1 MRLSKEE
8 VVVTHRPFPV
18 ILALCAVALV
28 AALPARSGGASMPPA
43 ITVSGFQTP
52 ESVLF
57 DSAADLYLVSNIN
70 GAPTAT
76 DDNGFISR
84 VTPAGTVQTLK
95 WIDGA
100 NASVTLN
107 APKGMAIVGDTLYV
121 ADITAVRM
129 FDRTTG
135 QPKGSVNIPGATFL
149 NDAAAGPD
157 GSVYVTDTGVN
168 PDFSPNG
175 TDAIYRI
182 KDGTLSTVAKNTSL
196 KNPNGL
202 TMLPN
207 GRLFVVTFT
216 QEGVT
221 YELSTAGAQSQV
233 RNLPKGQLD
242 GVEAVSGQV
251 LLVSSWAASAVY
263 RVTGANA
270 EVLIANVQS
279 PADIGYD
286 RKRDRVL
293 IPIFQGNQV
302 KIQPLK

>member
-1 MRLSKEE
+1 MTQRSLLAILVLS
-8 VVVTHRPFPV
+8 
-18 ILALCAVALV
+18 AVALLAV
-28 AALPARSGGASMPPA
+28 LPGVSGGAAMPSA
-43 ITVSGFQTP
+43 ITVSGLQTP
-52 ESVLF
+52 ESVLH
-57 DSAADLYLVSNIN
+57 DPTADVYLVSNIN

-84 VTPAGTVQTLK
+84 VTPTGAVQTLK

-100 NASVTLN
+100 SAPVTLN
-107 APKGMAIVGDTLYV
+107 APKGMALVGDTLYV
-121 ADITAVRM
+121 TDITAVRM

-135 QPKGSVNIPGATFL
+135 QPKGSVNVPGATFL

-182 KDGTLSTVAKNTSL
+182 KDGALSTVAKSTSL

-221 YELSTAGAQSQV
+221 YELTTAGAQSQV

-242 GVEAVSGQV
+242 GVEALSGQV

-293 IPIFQGNQV
+293 IPIFQGNQA

>member
-1 MRLSKEE
+1 MPAR
-8 VVVTHRPFPV
+8 VFPV
-18 ILALCAVALV
+18 ILLVCAVAVV
-28 AALPARSGGASMPPA
+28 AALPGVSGGAALPPA

-52 ESVLF
+52 ESVLY
-57 DSAADLYLVSNIN
+57 DPTADVYLVSNIN
-70 GAPTAT
+70 GNPTGT

-84 VTPAGTVQTLK
+84 VTPAGQVQTLK

-100 NASVTLN
+100 GASVTLN
-107 APKGMAIVGDTLYV
+107 APKGLAIVGDTLYV

-135 QPKGSVNIPGATFL
+135 QAKGSVNVPGATFL
-149 NDAAAGPD
+149 NDVAAGPD
-157 GSVYVTDTGVN
+157 GSVYVTDSGLK
-168 PDFSPNG
+168 PDFSPSG
-175 TDAIYRI
+175 TDAVYRI
-182 KDGTLSTVAKNTSL
+182 QSGALSTVTKNTNL
-196 KNPNGL
+196 KNPNGI

-216 QEGVT
+216 QDGVT
-221 YELSTAGAQSQV
+221 YELTTAGAQGQV

-242 GVEAVSGQV
+242 GVEAVNGQV

-270 EVLIANVQS
+270 EVLVADVQS

-293 IPIFQGNQV
+293 IPLFQGNQV

>member
-1 MRLSKEE
+1 MFARA
-8 VVVTHRPFPV
+8 FPV
-18 ILALCAVALV
+18 ILILCALALV
-28 AALPARSGGASMPPA
+28 ATLPGVSGGAAMPPA

-52 ESVLF
+52 ESVLY
-57 DSAADLYLVSNIN
+57 DPTADLYLVSNIN
-70 GAPTAT
+70 GNPTGT

-84 VTPAGTVQTLK
+84 VTPAGQVQTLK

-100 NASVTLN
+100 SASVTLN
-107 APKGMAIVGDTLYV
+107 APKGMAIAGDTLYV

-135 QPKGSVNIPGATFL
+135 QAKGAVNVPGATFL

-175 TDAIYRI
+175 TDAVYRI
-182 KDGTLSTVAKNTSL
+182 KDGTLSTVAKNTNL
-196 KNPNGL
+196 KNPNGI
-202 TMLPN
+202 TVLPN

-216 QEGVT
+216 QDGVT
-221 YELSTAGAQSQV
+221 YELTTAGVQSQV

-242 GVEAVSGQV
+242 GVEAVAGQV
-251 LLVSSWAASAVY
+251 LLVSSWAGSAVY

-286 RKRDRVL
+286 QKRDRVL
-293 IPIFQGNQV
+293 IPLFQGNQV

>member
-1 MRLSKEE
+1 MPAR
-8 VVVTHRPFPV
+8 VFPV
-18 ILALCAVALV
+18 ILLLCVVAVV
-28 AALPARSGGASMPPA
+28 AALPGISGGAAMPPA

-52 ESVLF
+52 ESVLY
-57 DSAADLYLVSNIN
+57 DPTADVYLVSNIN
-70 GAPTAT
+70 GNPTGT

-84 VTPAGTVQTLK
+84 VTPAGQVQTLK

-100 NASVTLN
+100 SASVTLN
-107 APKGMAIVGDTLYV
+107 APKGMAIAGDTLYV
-121 ADITAVRM
+121 ADITVVRM

-135 QPKGSVNIPGATFL
+135 QPKGSVNVPGATFL
-149 NDAAAGPD
+149 NDVAAGPD
-157 GSVYVTDTGVN
+157 GTVYVTDSGLN

-175 TDAIYRI
+175 TDAVYRI
-182 KDGTLSTVAKNTSL
+182 KDGALSTVAKNRNL
-196 KNPNGL
+196 KNPNGI

-216 QEGVT
+216 QDGVT
-221 YELSTAGAQSQV
+221 YELTTAGAQSQV

-242 GVEAVSGQV
+242 GVEAVAGQV
-251 LLVSSWAASAVY
+251 LFVSSWAASAVY

-270 EVLIANVQS
+270 EVLVANVQS

-293 IPIFQGNQV
+293 IPLFQGNQI

>member
-1 MRLSKEE
+1 MSVRVFPLILLLS
-8 VVVTHRPFPV
+8 
-18 ILALCAVALV
+18 AVALV
-28 AALPARSGGASMPPA
+28 AVLPGISGGAAMPPA

-52 ESVLF
+52 ESVLY
-57 DSAADLYLVSNIN
+57 DPTDDVYLVSNIN
-70 GAPTAT
+70 GAGTAT

-84 VTPAGTVQTLK
+84 ITPAGQVQTLK

-100 NASVTLN
+100 SASVTLN
-107 APKGMAIVGDTLYV
+107 APKGLAIAGDTLYV
-121 ADITAVRM
+121 ADITVVRM
-129 FDRTTG
+129 FDRRTG
-135 QPKGSVNIPGATFL
+135 QPKGAVNVPGATFL

-157 GSVYVTDTGVN
+157 GSIYVTDTGVN
-168 PDFSPNG
+168 ADFSPNG
-175 TDAIYRI
+175 SDAVYRI
-182 KDGTLSTVAKNTSL
+182 KDGALSTVAKNTNL
-196 KNPNGL
+196 KNPNGI
-202 TMLPN
+202 TVLPN

-216 QEGVT
+216 QDGVT
-221 YELSTAGAQSQV
+221 YELTTAGAQSQV

-242 GVEAVSGQV
+242 GVEAVAGQV

>member
-1 MRLSKEE
+1 MSARF
-8 VVVTHRPFPV
+8 TPV
-18 ILALCAVALV
+18 ILLVSAVALL
-28 AALPARSGGASMPPA
+28 AALPGVSGGAAMPPA

-52 ESVLF
+52 ESVLY
-57 DSAADLYLVSNIN
+57 DPTADLYLVANIN
-70 GAPTAT
+70 GNPAGT

-84 VTPAGTVQTLK
+84 VTPAGQVQTLK

-100 NASVTLN
+100 SAAVTLN
-107 APKGMAIVGDTLYV
+107 APKGMAIAGDTLYV

-135 QPKGSVNIPGATFL
+135 QAKGSVNVPGATFL

-157 GSVYVTDTGVN
+157 GSIYVTDSGLN

-175 TDAIYRI
+175 TDAVYRI
-182 KDGTLSTVAKNTSL
+182 KDGALSTVAKSTNL
-196 KNPNGL
+196 KNPNGI
-202 TMLPN
+202 TVLPN

-216 QEGVT
+216 QDGVT
-221 YELSTAGAQSQV
+221 YELTTAGVQSQV

-270 EVLIANVQS
+270 EVLVANVQS

-302 KIQPLK
+302 RIQPLK

>member
-1 MRLSKEE
+1 MFARA
-8 VVVTHRPFPV
+8 FPV
-18 ILALCAVALV
+18 ILILCVLALV
-28 AALPARSGGASMPPA
+28 ATLPGVSGGAAMPPA

-52 ESVLF
+52 ESVLY
-57 DSAADLYLVSNIN
+57 DPTADLYLVSNIN
-70 GAPTAT
+70 GNPTGT

-84 VTPAGTVQTLK
+84 VTPTGQVQTLK

-100 NASVTLN
+100 SASVTLN
-107 APKGMAIVGDTLYV
+107 APKGMAIAGDTLYV

-135 QPKGSVNIPGATFL
+135 QAKGSVNVPGATFL

-175 TDAIYRI
+175 TDAVYRI
-182 KDGTLSTVAKNTSL
+182 KAGTLSTVAKNTNL
-196 KNPNGL
+196 KNPNGI

-216 QEGVT
+216 QDGVT
-221 YELSTAGAQSQV
+221 YELTTAGVQSQV

-242 GVEAVSGQV
+242 GVEAVAGQV
-251 LLVSSWAASAVY
+251 LLVSSWAGSAVY

-270 EVLIANVQS
+270 EVLIANIQS

-286 RKRDRVL
+286 QKRDRVL
-293 IPIFQGNQV
+293 IPLFQGNQV

>member
-1 MRLSKEE
+1 
-8 VVVTHRPFPV
+8 
-18 ILALCAVALV
+18 
-28 AALPARSGGASMPPA
+28 MPPA

-52 ESVLF
+52 ESVLY
-57 DSAADLYLVSNIN
+57 DPTADLYLVANIN
-70 GAPTAT
+70 GNPAGT

-84 VTPAGTVQTLK
+84 VTPAGQVQTLK

-100 NASVTLN
+100 SAAVTLN
-107 APKGMAIVGDTLYV
+107 APKGMAIAGDTLYV

-135 QPKGSVNIPGATFL
+135 QAKGSVNVPGATFL

-157 GSVYVTDTGVN
+157 GSIYVTDSGLN

-175 TDAIYRI
+175 TDAVYRI
-182 KDGTLSTVAKNTSL
+182 KDGALSTVAKSTNL
-196 KNPNGL
+196 KNPNGI
-202 TMLPN
+202 TVLPN

-216 QEGVT
+216 QDGVT
-221 YELSTAGAQSQV
+221 YELTTAGVQSQV

-270 EVLIANVQS
+270 EVLVANVQS

>member
-1 MRLSKEE
+1 MSAR
-8 VVVTHRPFPV
+8 FAPV
-18 ILALCAVALV
+18 ILLVSAVALL
-28 AALPARSGGASMPPA
+28 AALPGVSGGAAMPPA

-52 ESVLF
+52 ESVLY
-57 DSAADLYLVSNIN
+57 DPTADLYLVANIN
-70 GAPTAT
+70 GNPAGT

-84 VTPAGTVQTLK
+84 VTPAGQVQTLK

-100 NASVTLN
+100 SAAVTLN
-107 APKGMAIVGDTLYV
+107 APKGMAIAGDTLYV

-135 QPKGSVNIPGATFL
+135 QAKGSVNVPGATFL

-157 GSVYVTDTGVN
+157 GSIYVTDSGLN

-175 TDAIYRI
+175 TDAVYRI
-182 KDGTLSTVAKNTSL
+182 KDGALSTVAKSTNL
-196 KNPNGL
+196 KNPNGI
-202 TMLPN
+202 TVLPN

-216 QEGVT
+216 QDGVT
-221 YELSTAGAQSQV
+221 YELTTAGVQSQV

-270 EVLIANVQS
+270 EVLVANVQS

-302 KIQPLK
+302 RIQPLK

>member
-1 MRLSKEE
+1 M
-8 VVVTHRPFPV
+8 THRPFPV

-28 AALPARSGGASMPPA
+28 AALPALSGGASMPPA

-57 DSAADLYLVSNIN
+57 DPTADAYLVSNIN

-100 NASVTLN
+100 TASVTLN

-149 NDAAAGPD
+149 NDAASGPD